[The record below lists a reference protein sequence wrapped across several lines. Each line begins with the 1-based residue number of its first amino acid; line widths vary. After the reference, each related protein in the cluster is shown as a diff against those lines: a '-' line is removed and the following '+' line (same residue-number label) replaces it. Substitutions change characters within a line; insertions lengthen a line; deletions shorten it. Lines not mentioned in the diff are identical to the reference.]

1 MRVCSLRAGP
11 ASIAAASAPL
21 AWFPRCCASAAAHRQ
36 RLLCGGVAVPHRQ
49 LPHRVL
55 VPPLAA
61 ATGVAA
67 GVCGLRAASSPS
79 NGSTA
84 RQAASQRVP
93 KDVQRYWEGVLE
105 GVDKVTAKKL
115 KEFLDLSYVRALR
128 GGGSMLARHCSK

>member
-1 MRVCSLRAGP
+1 M
-11 ASIAAASAPL
+11 
-21 AWFPRCCASAAAHRQ
+21 
-36 RLLCGGVAVPHRQ
+36 PHRQ